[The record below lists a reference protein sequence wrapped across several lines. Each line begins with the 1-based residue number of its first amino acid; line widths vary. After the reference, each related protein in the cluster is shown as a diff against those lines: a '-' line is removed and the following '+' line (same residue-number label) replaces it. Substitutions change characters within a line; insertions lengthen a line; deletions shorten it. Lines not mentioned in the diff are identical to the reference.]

1 MIQLQKNTL
10 NTFYL
15 TLVEKMQTASNS
27 VLIQLESQ
35 ATKKTVEFLPRSRSH
50 DARKDSLTVREGSV
64 NNPVVGDI
72 LLNTPQF
79 PEGWYSYTVWEQT
92 SGTNLDP
99 TDASVIGVIEVGLA
113 YVRDSS
119 VAFGES
125 TYESYNN
132 TDTGYTFYE

>member
-50 DARKDSLTVREGSV
+50 DARKDTIEVREGSV
-64 NNPVVGDI
+64 NNPVAGDI

-79 PEGWYSYTVWEQT
+79 PEGWYAYTVWEQT
-92 SGTNLDP
+92 SATNLDP
-99 TDASVIGVIEVGLA
+99 DDSSVLGVIEVGLA
-113 YVRDSS
+113 YLRDSS

-132 TDTGYTFYE
+132 TDTGYIFYE

>member
-1 MIQLQKNTL
+1 MVQLQKNTL

-64 NNPVVGDI
+64 NNPVAGDI

-92 SGTNLDP
+92 SATNLDP

-113 YVRDSS
+113 YLRDSS

-125 TYESYNN
+125 TYTSYNN

>member
-1 MIQLQKNTL
+1 
-10 NTFYL
+10 
-15 TLVEKMQTASNS
+15 MQTASNS

-35 ATKKTVEFLPRSRSH
+35 ATKNTVEFLPQSRSH
-50 DARKDSLTVREGSV
+50 DARKDSLTVREGTV
-64 NNPVVGDI
+64 NNPVNGDI

-92 SGTNLDP
+92 SATNLDP
-99 TDASVIGVIEVGLA
+99 DDSSVLGVIEVGLT
-113 YVRDSS
+113 YLRDSS

-132 TDTGYTFYE
+132 TDTGYIFYQ